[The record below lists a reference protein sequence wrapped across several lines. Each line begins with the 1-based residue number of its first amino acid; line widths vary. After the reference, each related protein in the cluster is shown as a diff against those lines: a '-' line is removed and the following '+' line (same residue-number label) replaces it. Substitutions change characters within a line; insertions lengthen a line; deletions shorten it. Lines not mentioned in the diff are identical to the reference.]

1 MSPRIILSTLKLA
14 IALST
19 VGALLAQQPA
29 APAAGAGQGGAR
41 GGARGAGGGG
51 GQAAGARG
59 AGVGGGPAAGGR
71 GAQGRVPL
79 FFKEEWANPTGQEQ
93 ALTQQGV
100 GNANLELKLYG
111 PSSKE
116 FLIAGSPTNETNPP
130 HPWNGMCTSPCG
142 LMLRDKTQMVDLTGL
157 ARIKWV
163 TKMSGFHQVRPMVK
177 LADGSVYVA
186 DLADGSTVDWQ
197 EREFSLSGLRW
208 VKLDPER
215 AVTTGSFLATID
227 LSKVDEVGYIDLLPG
242 SGHGQGGW
250 SDVAKFEVYGK
261 PVPRQ

>member
-1 MSPRIILSTLKLA
+1 MSPRIVLSTLKLA
-14 IALST
+14 IAIST
-19 VGALLAQQPA
+19 VGALLAQQPTA
-29 APAAGAGQGGAR
+29 PPAAAGQGTQGGAR
-41 GGARGAGGGG
+41 GGGARGGGARGDG

-59 AGVGGGPAAGGR
+59 
-71 GAQGRVPL
+71 GAQGRIPL
-79 FFKEEWANPTGQEQ
+79 FFKEEWANANGQEQ

-100 GNANLELKLYG
+100 ANANLELKLYG
-111 PSSKE
+111 PSAKE

-197 EREFSLSGLRW
+197 EREISLSGLRW

-215 AVTTGSFLATID
+215 AVTTGGFLPTID
-227 LSKVDEVGYIDLLPG
+227 LSKVDEVGYIDLLPA